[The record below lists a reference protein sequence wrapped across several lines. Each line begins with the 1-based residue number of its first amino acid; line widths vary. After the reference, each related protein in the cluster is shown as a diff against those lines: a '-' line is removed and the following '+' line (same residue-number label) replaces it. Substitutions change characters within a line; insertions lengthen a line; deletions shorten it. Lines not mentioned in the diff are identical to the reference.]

1 MSQVSVVGQSFP
13 FTTGTD
19 HPPEPSPTRSASM
32 QSEVPGVRF
41 PNALSRFVFTRTYPR
56 WREDDSR
63 RETYEEAVQRYVSFL
78 REERDVPEAVLR
90 GIQEGILRMDVMP
103 SMRAF
108 WSAGDAAKRDNTM
121 FYNCSF
127 IPLDSLKSFS
137 ELLYI
142 LMMGTGVGYSVE
154 RKFVNNLPVVAPNV
168 SMPAEVVDYV
178 VEDSTVGWMN
188 ATYDCLFHNFNG
200 RIVNFD
206 FSLVRKAGER
216 LKTKGGRASGP
227 EPLRRL
233 LEFIQE
239 TVLRAQ
245 GRKLKSIECNDI
257 ACMIGEIVMAGGV
270 RRAALISFSDPDD
283 MEMRHAKDWSQGSFP
298 ACRYMANN
306 SAFWTDKPDRE
317 TFDAEWTALRNSGSG
332 ERGFFMFPKA
342 KQAERR
348 SDCRSNP
355 CVTGETRVMTE
366 GGLVRIEDLATMG
379 AAEGYGVAV
388 DIRFGQGPA
397 ARTDSSTGT
406 YAFKT
411 GTKDVF
417 LLQTEEGHSLRL
429 TADHRVMTAN
439 GWKEAQDLQQGDLIH
454 IANTEGMF
462 GCRGDADAGM
472 LAGWVTGDG
481 TILVDQGNEPRL
493 YFYESDHHLIEQMV
507 DAAERLTG
515 ERPNVNTYEPAQ
527 RKYFQQA
534 ALREY
539 MGQVIRDKGQ
549 VPEFVWQG
557 TEECQRAYL
566 SSLFSA
572 DGSVGTNSDKGAHV
586 RLHSSKLPLIQGI
599 QRLLLNF
606 GINSRIYEERRP
618 AGFRD
623 LPDGKG
629 GYAPYKCEAD
639 HDLHIAKANLVRFYE
654 RVGFIHQEKQAK
666 LAAVVDSFTRGPYRE
681 TFTARF
687 KALIPDGTEDVYD
700 MTVPGPHS
708 FMANGIVVHNCGE
721 ILLRY
726 SESTNPWTGEGGGG
740 QFCNLSAAVMRSGD
754 TRESFSEKVRIA
766 TWIGA
771 IQSTFTKFPHL
782 RPAWQQ
788 HCDEDRLL
796 GVDITGHADNPALS
810 GDAEAMLHFNQVA
823 RETAAEAAA
832 YLDIPMPASVTC
844 GKPSGNSSQM
854 VDCASGFHTRFAA
867 YYIRRVRI
875 AGTDPLFHLIRDA
888 GVPVHKDNQF
898 ADVADEDCPTW
909 VAEFPVKSPEGAMLR
924 EHESALGQL
933 ERYLQIMRTWCSDR
947 GHNQSATV
955 YVRDHEWDEVGEWVF
970 KHFDEI
976 TGLSFLPYDG
986 GKYRLAPYEEI
997 TEEHYNDL
1005 LSEFPEIDW
1014 SLLSM
1019 YETEDMGS
1027 GAKELACVGGSCTI
1041 DYDALSMEVGKVEEW
1056 QTLENSTQEPTADMA
1071 EQED

>member
-1 MSQVSVVGQSFP
+1 MSQVSVFSQSSP
-13 FTTGTD
+13 ILTGKD
-19 HPPEPSPTRSASM
+19 LHPEPSPASPAPVTRVS
-32 QSEVPGVRF
+32 F
-41 PNALSRFVFTRTYPR
+41 PNALSQFVFTRTYPR
-56 WREDDSR
+56 WREEDNR
-63 RETYEEAVQRYVSFL
+63 RETYEEAVERYVSFL
-78 REERDVPEAVLR
+78 RAERDVPESVLKS
-90 GIQEGILRMDVMP
+90 IQEGILRMDVMP

-108 WSAGDAAKRDNTM
+108 WSAGDAALRDNTM

-142 LMMGTGVGYSVE
+142 LMMGTGVGFSVE
-154 RKFVNNLPVVAPNV
+154 HRFVNNLPVVAPDV
-168 SMPAEVVDYV
+168 KMPCEEIDYV
-178 VEDSTVGWMN
+178 IEDSTVGWME
-188 ATYDCLFHNFNG
+188 AVYDCLVHNFNG
-200 RIVNFD
+200 RIVRFD
-206 FSLVRKAGER
+206 YSRIRPAGAR

-233 LEFIQE
+233 LDFLQD
-239 TVLRAQ
+239 TVLGAQ
-245 GRKLKSIECNDI
+245 GRKLSSVECNDI

-283 MEMRHAKDWSQGSFP
+283 LGMRHAKDWSRGSFP

-306 SAFWTDKPDRE
+306 SAFWTEKPNRE

-342 KQAERR
+342 KQDERR
-348 SDCRSNP
+348 GDCRSNP

-366 GGLVRIEDLATMG
+366 GGLVRIEDLATMSG
-379 AAEGYGVAV
+379 SEGYRVAV
-388 DIRFGQGPA
+388 DLRFGQGPA
-397 ARTDSSTGT
+397 ALTDSSTGT

-429 TADHRVMTAN
+429 TADHRVMTTN

-481 TILVDQGNEPRL
+481 TILIDQGNEPRL

-539 MGQVIRDKGQ
+539 MGQVLQDKGR

-566 SSLFSA
+566 SALFSA

-586 RLHSSKLPLIQGI
+586 RLHSSKLPLLRDI

-740 QFCNLSAAVMRSGD
+740 QFCNLSAAVMRSWD
-754 TRESFSEKVRIA
+754 TRETFANKVRIA

-771 IQSTFTKFPHL
+771 IQSTFTDFPHL
-782 RPAWQQ
+782 RIAWKH

-796 GVDITGHADNPALS
+796 GVDITGHCDNPSLS
-810 GDAEAMLHFNQVA
+810 GDPDAMLYFNQVA

-832 YLDIPMPASVTC
+832 YLDIPMPAAITC
-844 GKPSGNSSQM
+844 GKPSGNSSQL
-854 VDCASGFHTRFAA
+854 VDCASGFHTRYAA

-898 ADVADEDCPTW
+898 QDVPDDKCPTW
-909 VAEFPVKSPEGAMLR
+909 VAEFPVKSPEGAMIR
-924 EHESALGQL
+924 SDETAIEQL
-933 ERYLQIMRTWCSDR
+933 NRYLQIMRTWCSDR

-955 YVRDHEWDEVGEWVF
+955 YVRDHEWDEVGDWVF
-970 KHFDEI
+970 EHFDEI

-997 TEEHYNDL
+997 TEEQYNALMAD
-1005 LSEFPEIDW
+1005 FPEIDW
-1014 SLLSM
+1014 SLLPM
-1019 YETEDMGS
+1019 YETEDMGE
-1027 GAKELACVGGSCTI
+1027 GAKELACVGGACEI
-1041 DYDALSMEVGKVEEW
+1041 DYDKLSQEMEQVEDW
-1056 QTLENSTQEPTADMA
+1056 QTLENSIQEPSVDMG